1 MFDQLPHVRDNA
13 ERFRQP
19 SLGRTRISTASVGS
33 TGKHRPINPKTF
45 HRHRPGRYDM
55 RLLIACCLLLRA
67 TGRSDASDDY
77 DRFIFKFIQHV
88 ARFQTL
94 SDVPTCEL
102 LDHNLDG
109 IKSCFNFKKSVGW
122 PFKHPSKLADI
133 SRQKKPKFRRA
144 AMGEA
149 GEEVLLYVYDLTGG
163 MAKALG
169 ESLLQKPIEG
179 IWHTAIVVFGKEH
192 FFGSNGISVCSPGT
206 TALGSP
212 LRTHSLGKTCLPED
226 VFQEYLR
233 GLEQDTFSADK
244 YNLLRHNCNNFSN
257 EISQF
262 LCGNSI
268 PEYILNL
275 PDEILSTPFGKQLQ
289 PVLEYFSNNIGVHP
303 GLTRSSSDF
312 ESLNNDIDSARKQS
326 ALLEEKRIKL
336 NEKLEKR
343 DKRKKKKKNKSKH
356 LSDSFCTE
364 SGAASSSRYGD
375 NYRKMSEN
383 GTNGVNVANGVQPV
397 IDNDIEDMEKKE
409 LELKRKERDPPIVFQ
424 DTINVQNELER
435 LVGLIDGRI
444 NPDDMQYVA
453 ELDQYMLENEGSW
466 ALGEGFLS
474 FVGRLLNDDQ
484 LVSEVRETM
493 LNILAAAALKDD
505 IILVLHQDRREHI
518 LMNYANGFD
527 KLPLLEQLALALF
540 MCNLF
545 EHSTTS
551 EWLLYISEW
560 QLGSGSVSNIRVT
573 TKVAVN
579 SLLSEDKVLQDRGT
593 ALVHNLACKE
603 VKTVVFD
610 DVVVELAMAVLQYFN
625 SKPDEEHSFRCM
637 KSLARFCQIS
647 RQDVPQLVQMIGP
660 PPSTFK
666 GMSNRIDEQIA
677 EIQNYLR

>member
-1 MFDQLPHVRDNA
+1 
-13 ERFRQP
+13 
-19 SLGRTRISTASVGS
+19 
-33 TGKHRPINPKTF
+33 
-45 HRHRPGRYDM
+45 
-55 RLLIACCLLLRA
+55 
-67 TGRSDASDDY
+67 
-77 DRFIFKFIQHV
+77 
-88 ARFQTL
+88 
-94 SDVPTCEL
+94 
-102 LDHNLDG
+102 
-109 IKSCFNFKKSVGW
+109 
-122 PFKHPSKLADI
+122 
-133 SRQKKPKFRRA
+133 
-144 AMGEA
+144 MGEA
-149 GEEVLLYVYDLTGG
+149 GEEVVLYVYDLTGG
-163 MAKALG
+163 MAKSLG
-169 ESLLQKPIEG
+169 QSLLQKNIEG
-179 IWHTAIVVFGKEH
+179 IWHTSIIVFGKEY
-192 FFGSNGISVCSPGT
+192 FFGSNGISVCDPGT
-206 TALGSP
+206 TALGNP

-262 LCGNSI
+262 LCGNCI
-268 PEYILNL
+268 PGYILDL
-275 PDEILSTPFGKQLQ
+275 PNEILNTPFGQQLA
-289 PVLEYFSNNIGVHP
+289 PILELFSNSIGIHP
-303 GLTRSSSDF
+303 GVRRSGSDF

-326 ALLEEKRIKL
+326 ALLEEKRNKL

-343 DKRKKKKKNKSKH
+343 EKRKKKKKDKNKH
-356 LSDSFCTE
+356 LSDQFCNE
-364 SGAASSSRYGD
+364 SEPSSSRKYCD
-375 NYRKMSEN
+375 NRKKMSEN
-383 GTNGVNVANGVQPV
+383 GTNGVNVPATAIVE
-397 IDNDIEDMEKKE
+397 NDADDLERKE
-409 LELKRKERDPPIVFQ
+409 LELKRKERDPPIVFP

-474 FVGRLLNDDQ
+474 FVGKLLNDDQ
-484 LVSEVRETM
+484 LVSEVRETI
-493 LNILAAAALKDD
+493 LNILAAGALKDD

-527 KLPLLEQLALALF
+527 KLPLLEQLALTLF

-545 EHSTTS
+545 ENSSTS

-560 QLGSGSVSNIRVT
+560 QLGSSLVSNIRVT

-625 SKPDEEHSFRCM
+625 SKPNEENSFRCM

-660 PPSTFK
+660 PPSAFK
-666 GMSNRIDEQIA
+666 GISNRIDEQIA

>member
-1 MFDQLPHVRDNA
+1 MRFTLIIFSGMLLQSVVVDHRYSVTAVFDPVQFNRITKILTS
-13 ERFRQP
+13 ER
-19 SLGRTRISTASVGS
+19 G
-33 TGKHRPINPKTF
+33 
-45 HRHRPGRYDM
+45 
-55 RLLIACCLLLRA
+55 
-67 TGRSDASDDY
+67 
-77 DRFIFKFIQHV
+77 
-88 ARFQTL
+88 L
-94 SDVPTCEL
+94 SDSPTCTL
-102 LDHNLDG
+102 LSGFVHTT
-109 IKSCFNFKKSVGW
+109 
-122 PFKHPSKLADI
+122 
-133 SRQKKPKFRRA
+133 
-144 AMGEA
+144 MGEA
-149 GEEVLLYVYDLTGG
+149 GEEVVLYVYDLTGG
-163 MAKALG
+163 MAKSLG
-169 ESLLQKPIEG
+169 QSLLQKNIEG
-179 IWHTAIVVFGKEH
+179 IWHTAIIVFGKEY
-192 FFGSNGISVCSPGT
+192 FFGSNGISVCDPGT
-206 TALGSP
+206 TALGNP

-262 LCGNSI
+262 LCGNCI
-268 PEYILNL
+268 PNYILDL
-275 PDEILSTPFGKQLQ
+275 PNEILNTPFGQQLA
-289 PVLEYFSNNIGVHP
+289 PILELFSNSIGIHP
-303 GLTRSSSDF
+303 GVRRSGSDF
-312 ESLNNDIDSARKQS
+312 ESLNNDIDSARYRKQS
-326 ALLEEKRIKL
+326 ALLEEKRNKL

-343 DKRKKKKKNKSKH
+343 EKRKKKKKDKNKH
-356 LSDSFCTE
+356 LSDQFCNE
-364 SGAASSSRYGD
+364 SEPSSSRKYCD
-375 NYRKMSEN
+375 NRKKMSEN
-383 GTNGVNVANGVQPV
+383 GTNGVNVPATAIVE
-397 IDNDIEDMEKKE
+397 NDADDLERKE
-409 LELKRKERDPPIVFQ
+409 LELKRKERDPPIVFP

-474 FVGRLLNDDQ
+474 FVGKLLNDDQ
-484 LVSEVRETM
+484 LVSEVRETI
-493 LNILAAAALKDD
+493 LNILAAGALKDD

-527 KLPLLEQLALALF
+527 KLPLLEQLALTLF

-545 EHSTTS
+545 ENSSTS

-560 QLGSGSVSNIRVT
+560 QLGSSSVSNIRVT

-603 VKTVVFD
+603 VFD

-625 SKPDEEHSFRCM
+625 SKPNEENSFRCM

-660 PPSTFK
+660 PPSAFK
-666 GMSNRIDEQIA
+666 GISNRIDEQIA

>member
-1 MFDQLPHVRDNA
+1 MRFTLIVFSGMLLQSVVVDHRYTVTAVFDPVQFNRIAKILTS
-13 ERFRQP
+13 ER
-19 SLGRTRISTASVGS
+19 G
-33 TGKHRPINPKTF
+33 
-45 HRHRPGRYDM
+45 
-55 RLLIACCLLLRA
+55 
-67 TGRSDASDDY
+67 
-77 DRFIFKFIQHV
+77 
-88 ARFQTL
+88 L
-94 SDVPTCEL
+94 SDSPTCTL
-102 LDHNLDG
+102 LSEFVHTT
-109 IKSCFNFKKSVGW
+109 
-122 PFKHPSKLADI
+122 
-133 SRQKKPKFRRA
+133 
-144 AMGEA
+144 MGEA
-149 GEEVLLYVYDLTGG
+149 GEEVVLYVYDLTGG
-163 MAKALG
+163 MAKSFG
-169 ESLLQKPIEG
+169 QSLLQKNIEG
-179 IWHTAIVVFGKEH
+179 IWHTAIIVFGKEY
-192 FFGSNGISVCSPGT
+192 FFGSNGISVCDPGT
-206 TALGSP
+206 TALGNP

-262 LCGNSI
+262 LCGNCI
-268 PEYILNL
+268 PSYILDL
-275 PDEILSTPFGKQLQ
+275 PNEILNTPFGQQLA
-289 PVLEYFSNNIGVHP
+289 PILELFSNSIGIHP
-303 GLTRSSSDF
+303 GVRRSGSDF

-326 ALLEEKRIKL
+326 ALLEEKRNKL

-343 DKRKKKKKNKSKH
+343 EKRKKKKKDKNKH
-356 LSDSFCTE
+356 LSDQFCNE
-364 SGAASSSRYGD
+364 SEPSSSRKYCD
-375 NYRKMSEN
+375 NRKKMSEN
-383 GTNGVNVANGVQPV
+383 GTNGVNVPATAIVE
-397 IDNDIEDMEKKE
+397 NDADDLERKE
-409 LELKRKERDPPIVFQ
+409 LELKRKERDPPIVFS

-474 FVGRLLNDDQ
+474 FVGKLLNDDQ
-484 LVSEVRETM
+484 LVSEVRETI
-493 LNILAAAALKDD
+493 LNILAAGALKDD

-527 KLPLLEQLALALF
+527 KLPLLEQLALTLF

-545 EHSTTS
+545 ENSSTS

-560 QLGSGSVSNIRVT
+560 QLGSSSVSNIRVT

-603 VKTVVFD
+603 VFD

-625 SKPDEEHSFRCM
+625 SKPNEENSFRCM

-660 PPSTFK
+660 PPSAFK
-666 GMSNRIDEQIA
+666 GISNRIDEQIA

>member
-1 MFDQLPHVRDNA
+1 MRFTLIVFSGMLLQSVVVDHRYTVTAVFDPVQFNRIAKILTS
-13 ERFRQP
+13 ER
-19 SLGRTRISTASVGS
+19 G
-33 TGKHRPINPKTF
+33 
-45 HRHRPGRYDM
+45 
-55 RLLIACCLLLRA
+55 
-67 TGRSDASDDY
+67 
-77 DRFIFKFIQHV
+77 
-88 ARFQTL
+88 L
-94 SDVPTCEL
+94 SDSPTCTL
-102 LDHNLDG
+102 LSEFVHTT
-109 IKSCFNFKKSVGW
+109 
-122 PFKHPSKLADI
+122 
-133 SRQKKPKFRRA
+133 
-144 AMGEA
+144 MGEA
-149 GEEVLLYVYDLTGG
+149 GEEVVLYVYDLTGG
-163 MAKALG
+163 MAKSFG
-169 ESLLQKPIEG
+169 QSLLQKNIEG
-179 IWHTAIVVFGKEH
+179 IWHTAIIVFGKEY
-192 FFGSNGISVCSPGT
+192 FFGSNGISVCDPGT
-206 TALGSP
+206 TALGNP

-262 LCGNSI
+262 LCGNCI
-268 PEYILNL
+268 PSYILDL
-275 PDEILSTPFGKQLQ
+275 PNEILNTPFGQQLA
-289 PVLEYFSNNIGVHP
+289 PILELFSNSIGIHP
-303 GLTRSSSDF
+303 GVRRSGSDF

-326 ALLEEKRIKL
+326 ALLEEKRNKL

-343 DKRKKKKKNKSKH
+343 EKRKKKKKDKNKH
-356 LSDSFCTE
+356 LSDQFCNE
-364 SGAASSSRYGD
+364 SEPSSSRKYCD
-375 NYRKMSEN
+375 NRKKMSEN
-383 GTNGVNVANGVQPV
+383 GTNGVNVPATAIVE
-397 IDNDIEDMEKKE
+397 NDADDLERKE
-409 LELKRKERDPPIVFQ
+409 LELKRKERDPPIVFS

-474 FVGRLLNDDQ
+474 FVGKLLNDDQ
-484 LVSEVRETM
+484 LVSEVRETI
-493 LNILAAAALKDD
+493 LNILAAGALKDD

-527 KLPLLEQLALALF
+527 KLPLLEQLALTLF

-545 EHSTTS
+545 ENSSTS

-560 QLGSGSVSNIRVT
+560 QLGSSSVSNIRVT

-625 SKPDEEHSFRCM
+625 SKPNEENSFRCM

-660 PPSTFK
+660 PPSAFK
-666 GMSNRIDEQIA
+666 GISNRIDEQIA

>member
-1 MFDQLPHVRDNA
+1 
-13 ERFRQP
+13 
-19 SLGRTRISTASVGS
+19 
-33 TGKHRPINPKTF
+33 
-45 HRHRPGRYDM
+45 
-55 RLLIACCLLLRA
+55 
-67 TGRSDASDDY
+67 
-77 DRFIFKFIQHV
+77 
-88 ARFQTL
+88 
-94 SDVPTCEL
+94 
-102 LDHNLDG
+102 
-109 IKSCFNFKKSVGW
+109 
-122 PFKHPSKLADI
+122 
-133 SRQKKPKFRRA
+133 
-144 AMGEA
+144 MGEA

-163 MAKALG
+163 MAKSLG
-169 ESLLQKPIEG
+169 QTLLQKNIEG
-179 IWHTAIVVFGKEH
+179 IWHTAIIVFGKEY
-192 FFGSNGISVCSPGT
+192 FFGSNGISVCDPGT
-206 TALGSP
+206 TALGNP
-212 LRTHSLGKTCLPED
+212 LRTHSLGRTCLPED

-233 GLEQDTFSADK
+233 GLEQDTYSADK

-262 LCGNSI
+262 LCGNCI
-268 PEYILNL
+268 PSYILDL
-275 PDEILSTPFGKQLQ
+275 PNEILNTPFGQQLA
-289 PVLEYFSNNIGVHP
+289 PVLELFSNNIGIHP
-303 GLTRSSSDF
+303 GVRRSGSDF

-326 ALLEEKRIKL
+326 ALLEEKRNKL

-343 DKRKKKKKNKSKH
+343 EKRKKKKKDKNKH
-356 LSDSFCTE
+356 LSDQFCIE
-364 SGAASSSRYGD
+364 SEPSSSRKYCD
-375 NYRKMSEN
+375 NRKKMSEN
-383 GTNGVNVANGVQPV
+383 GMNGVNAENGVVRPANAV
-397 IDNDIEDMEKKE
+397 VDNDADDLERKE
-409 LELKRKERDPPIVFQ
+409 QELKRKERDPPIVFP

-484 LVSEVRETM
+484 LVSEVRETI
-493 LNILAAAALKDD
+493 LNILAAGALKDD

-527 KLPLLEQLALALF
+527 KLPLLEQLALTLF

-545 EHSTTS
+545 ENSSTS

-560 QLGSGSVSNIRVT
+560 QLGSSSVSNIRVT

-603 VKTVVFD
+603 KMLKNQNIRRLLPVGSFFKVFD

-625 SKPDEEHSFRCM
+625 SKPNEEHSFRCM

-660 PPSTFK
+660 PPSAFK
-666 GMSNRIDEQIA
+666 GISNRIDEQIS